1 MTPKEKR
8 ISKTALQLIGIITVV
23 TLLLSLFDVIKF
35 NTALKTISIAFITI
49 GIFAILIIEV
59 LKLKDSSKE

>member
-1 MTPKEKR
+1 MTPKEKK
-8 ISKTALQLIGIITVV
+8 ISKTALLLIGISTAIS
-23 TLLLSLFDVIKF
+23 LLLSLLDVIKF

-49 GIFAILIIEV
+49 GIVAILINEV